1 MRRIPEEQ
9 LAGRQLQYYR
19 QYSRGGGGGV
29 GRRSCGVS
37 EIKLNEEEDVLMRAR
52 FRRTEERQLKRIPT
66 PPVIIIIQSP
76 SDDEDF
82 QEEDKEEQE
91 LEEEVVEVDDD
102 KESDQV
108 SVVSN

>member
-37 EIKLNEEEDVLMRAR
+37 EIKLNEGEDVLMTKR
-52 FRRTEERQLKRIPT
+52 FRRTDERQLKRIPT

-82 QEEDKEEQE
+82 QEEQE

>member
-19 QYSRGGGGGV
+19 QYSRGGGGGGV

-37 EIKLNEEEDVLMRAR
+37 EIKLNEGEDVLMRAR

-82 QEEDKEEQE
+82 QEEQD
-91 LEEEVVEVDDD
+91 LEEDVVEVDDD